1 MMTTVPLEQAKANLD
16 EVLAQLQPGETITLV
31 DAQGQPVVAMTSLQ
45 PPPKP
50 ELVSPDEWW
59 AGWEALIQEVD
70 ETWEGEQSAVDVLL
84 EMRR

>member
-1 MMTTVPLEQAKANLD
+1 MMSVPLERAKANLD

-45 PPPKP
+45 PQPKLEP
-50 ELVSPDEWW
+50 LSLEEWW
-59 AGWEALIQEVD
+59 AGWQSLIQEVD
-70 ETWEGEQSAVDVLL
+70 ETWEGEKSAVDVLL